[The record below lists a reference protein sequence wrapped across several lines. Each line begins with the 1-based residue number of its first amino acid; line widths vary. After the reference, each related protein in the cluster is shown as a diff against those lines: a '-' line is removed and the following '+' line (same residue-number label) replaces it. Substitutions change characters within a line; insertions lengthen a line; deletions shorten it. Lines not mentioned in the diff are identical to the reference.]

1 LFINYIKMDS
11 SYIILLLALTAS
23 AFFSSTEIAFVI
35 SNKIKIEILARKE
48 NVAAGN
54 LLFFVRN
61 PERFFSTILVW
72 NNIVNIG
79 FASLA
84 AIVLY
89 EKYHFNDF
97 QILIISTVILLL
109 FGELLPKYFAREF
122 ADRFILWA
130 SIPLRIFSII
140 LKPLIIAISTVSSFF
155 TKSKSFNEAS
165 TRSLISREDFASLLE
180 ESHEAGEVNKKESN
194 LIKRVLDLREQ
205 RIYEA
210 MRPRTEIIGVE
221 ISSSIEEV
229 IKTFID
235 SAYSKLPVYEE
246 NVDNIKGFVL
256 VYDVFS
262 SPSDVNS
269 IMREMHFVPETK
281 KTAEVLEEF
290 LAKRISIA
298 AVVDEF
304 GGTAGIV
311 TMEDIIEELFGEIKD
326 EYDVDENICRKLG
339 EHTYLI
345 SGKVEVDFVN
355 EKYSLNLPYGDYETV
370 SGFITSLSGKI
381 PSQGE
386 IVSINNFEFNIL
398 RANQVKID
406 LVKLTIQT
414 KG

>member
-1 LFINYIKMDS
+1 MDTN
-11 SYIILLLALTAS
+11 ILILLLMIAAS

-35 SNKIKIEILARKE
+35 SNKIKIEVLARKK
-48 NVAAGN
+48 NIAAEN
-54 LLFFVRN
+54 LLYFVKK
-61 PERFFSTILVW
+61 PEHFFSTILIW

-84 AIVLY
+84 AIILY
-89 EKYHFNDF
+89 EKYHLSDL
-97 QILIISTVILLL
+97 QILFVSTFIILL
-109 FGELLPKYFAREF
+109 FGELIPKYFAREF
-122 ADRFILWA
+122 ADNFILWA
-130 SIPLRIFSII
+130 SIPLRICSVI
-140 LKPLIIAISTVSSFF
+140 LKPVIIIISSISAFF
-155 TKSKSFNEAS
+155 TKSKSLNETS
-165 TRSLISREDFASLLE
+165 TRSLISREDLESLLD

-229 IKTFID
+229 IQTFID

-256 VYDVFS
+256 AYDVFS
-262 SPSDVNS
+262 SPTDVQS
-269 IMREMHFVPETK
+269 IMREMYFVPETK

-290 LAKRISIA
+290 LAKRLSIA

-326 EYDVDENICRKLG
+326 EYDVEENICRKL
-339 EHTYLI
+339 EENTYLI
-345 SGKVEVDFVN
+345 SGKVEIDFVN
-355 EKYSLNLPYGDYETV
+355 EKYSLNFPLGDYETV
-370 SGFITSLSGKI
+370 SGFITSKSGKI

-386 IVSINNFEFNIL
+386 IILIGNFEFNIL
-398 RANQVKID
+398 RTTQVKID
-406 LVKLTIQT
+406 LVKLTL
-414 KG
+414 KMNE

>member
-1 LFINYIKMDS
+1 MV
-11 SYIILLLALTAS
+11 AAS

-35 SNKIKIEILARKE
+35 SNKIKIEVLARKK
-48 NVAAGN
+48 NIAAEN
-54 LLFFVRN
+54 LLYFVKK
-61 PERFFSTILVW
+61 PEHFFSTILIW

-84 AIVLY
+84 AIILF
-89 EKYHFNDF
+89 EKYHLSDL
-97 QILIISTVILLL
+97 QILFISTFIILL

-122 ADRFILWA
+122 ADQFILWA

-140 LKPLIIAISTVSSFF
+140 LKPVIIVISSFSAF
-155 TKSKSFNEAS
+155 ITNSKSMNETS
-165 TRSLISREDFASLLE
+165 TRSLISREDLESLLD
-180 ESHEAGEVNKKESN
+180 ESHEAGEVNRKESN

-229 IKTFID
+229 IQTFID

-256 VYDVFS
+256 AYDVFS
-262 SPSDVNS
+262 SPTDVQS
-269 IMREMHFVPETK
+269 IMREMYFVPETK

-290 LAKRISIA
+290 LTKRLSIA

-326 EYDVDENICRKLG
+326 EYDVEENICRKL
-339 EHTYLI
+339 EENTYLI
-345 SGKVEVDFVN
+345 SGKVEIDFVN
-355 EKYSLNLPYGDYETV
+355 EKYSLNFPLGDYETV
-370 SGFITSLSGKI
+370 SGFITSKSGKI

-386 IVSINNFEFNIL
+386 IILIGNFEFNIL
-398 RANQVKID
+398 RTTQVKID
-406 LVKLTIQT
+406 LVKLTI
-414 KG
+414 KMNE

>member
-1 LFINYIKMDS
+1 MDS

-48 NVAAGN
+48 NVAAEN

-84 AIVLY
+84 AIVLS

-130 SIPLRIFSII
+130 SIPLRVFSII
-140 LKPLIIAISTVSSFF
+140 LKPLIIIISSASSFF

-229 IKTFID
+229 IQTFID

-339 EHTYLI
+339 EYIYLI

-355 EKYSLNLPYGDYETV
+355 EKYSLNFPLGDYETV
-370 SGFITSLSGKI
+370 SGFITSTSGKI
-381 PSQGE
+381 PSQGDV
-386 IVSINNFEFNIL
+386 ININNFEFNIL

-406 LVKLTIQT
+406 LIKLTIHA
-414 KG
+414 KE

>member
-1 LFINYIKMDS
+1 MDRDF
-11 SYIILLLALTAS
+11 IILFLALTAS
-23 AFFSSTEIAFVI
+23 AFFSSIEIAFVI
-35 SNKIKIEILARKE
+35 SNKIKIEILARKK
-48 NVAAGN
+48 NVAAEN
-54 LLFFVRN
+54 LLFFVKN

-72 NNIVNIG
+72 NNIVNIA

-89 EKYHFNDF
+89 EKYHFNNF
-97 QILIISTVILLL
+97 QILLISTGILLL

-122 ADRFILWA
+122 ADKFILLA
-130 SIPLRIFSII
+130 SIPLRMFSII
-140 LKPLIIAISTVSSFF
+140 LKPLIIVISTASSFF

-165 TRSLISREDFASLLE
+165 TRSLISREDLTTLLE

-221 ISSSIEEV
+221 ISSTIEEV
-229 IKTFID
+229 IQTFID

-256 VYDVFS
+256 AYDVFS
-262 SPSDVNS
+262 SPTDVHS

-290 LAKRISIA
+290 LSKRISIA

-326 EYDVDENICRKLG
+326 EYDVEENICRKLD
-339 EHTYLI
+339 ENTFLI
-345 SGKVEVDFVN
+345 SGKVEIDYVN
-355 EKYSLNLPYGDYETV
+355 EKYSLNFPLGDYETV
-370 SGFITSLSGKI
+370 SGFITSTSGKI
-381 PSQGE
+381 PAQGD
-386 IVSINNFEFNIL
+386 IIPIDKFEFNIL

-406 LVKLTIQT
+406 LVKLTIQV
-414 KG
+414 KE

>member
-1 LFINYIKMDS
+1 MDS